1 MCAESY
7 KSLIK
12 EIKEDL
18 NGEMCSVQEWEDSI
32 LLPFQVS
39 SNYLQTQH
47 SSNQYPNRIAL
58 QKSKAD
64 SKIYIKMKKN

>member
-18 NGEMCSVQEWEDSI
+18 NGEMRSVQEWEDSI

-39 SNYLQTQH
+39 SNYL
-47 SSNQYPNRIAL
+47 
-58 QKSKAD
+58 
-64 SKIYIKMKKN
+64 